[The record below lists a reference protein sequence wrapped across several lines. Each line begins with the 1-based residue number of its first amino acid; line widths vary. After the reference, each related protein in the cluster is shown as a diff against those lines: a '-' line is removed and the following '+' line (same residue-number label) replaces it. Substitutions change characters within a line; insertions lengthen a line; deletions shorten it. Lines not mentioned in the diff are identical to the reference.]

1 MPTLEKLTIK
11 SVQRVKQHDP
21 VQQRRAKLTDALN
34 EQAKV
39 LAAQLKGEVHQV
51 KTRGWTTNDEGERVS
66 VERMRTVRAWFWEG
80 ADGWYVQCRYGSK
93 VLDLGKGNAV
103 YVKTLAEVEGVLEA
117 LLIATQNGELDSQ
130 VDKVLKTRKKAH
142 AAS

>member
-11 SVQRVKQHDP
+11 SVRRVTQHDP
-21 VQQRRAKLTDALN
+21 IQQRRAKLTDALN

-39 LAAQLKGEVHQV
+39 LAAQLKGEVYQV
-51 KTRGWTTNDEGERVS
+51 KSRGWQTNDDGERVS

-80 ADGWYVQCRYGSK
+80 DDGWYVQCRYGSK
-93 VLDLGKGNAV
+93 VLELGKGNAV

-117 LLIATQNGELDSQ
+117 LLIATQNGELDAAIETALS
-130 VDKVLKTRKKAH
+130 KRK
-142 AAS
+142 AAK